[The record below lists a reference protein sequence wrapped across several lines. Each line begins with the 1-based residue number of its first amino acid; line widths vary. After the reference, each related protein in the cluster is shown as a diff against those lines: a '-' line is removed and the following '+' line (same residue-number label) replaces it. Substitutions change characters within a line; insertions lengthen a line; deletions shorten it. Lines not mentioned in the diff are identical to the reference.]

1 MFHKHIILSGLQSAI
16 KIIFWHLII
25 LAAVR
30 KGYKRSSTWRILKC
44 DIAYTSRENF
54 FVYRRDVM
62 TQCHARISRENLP
75 VPLKL
80 ENIIM
85 S

>member
-1 MFHKHIILSGLQSAI
+1 MI
-16 KIIFWHLII
+16 HLII

-30 KGYKRSSTWRILKC
+30 KAINEPPPASSHERAYKPGQLL
-44 DIAYTSRENF
+44 Y
-54 FVYRRDVM
+54 VYRRDVM
-62 TQCHARISRENLP
+62 TRQHARISHENLP

-80 ENIIM
+80 ENIII